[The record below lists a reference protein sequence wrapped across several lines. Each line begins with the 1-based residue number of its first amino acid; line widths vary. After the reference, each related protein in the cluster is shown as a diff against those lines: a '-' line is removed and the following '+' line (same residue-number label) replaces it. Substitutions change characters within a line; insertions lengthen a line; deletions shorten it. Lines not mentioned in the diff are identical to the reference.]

1 SDLEIPGRRRTLVAR
16 QCAAARAPC
25 RARRSPIMAKDP
37 VVHSSPA
44 AIGSRLQV
52 ESVAGR
58 LTVTTLGDK
67 LTAAGVA
74 AVAAVIDTY
83 LNSTLSA
90 AQRTA
95 LSATTGDNYV
105 TISAG
110 RVFVAVAP

>member
-1 SDLEIPGRRRTLVAR
+1 
-16 QCAAARAPC
+16 
-25 RARRSPIMAKDP
+25 MAKDP

-110 RVFVAVAP
+110 RVFVAVAPGTEAALSALIVAALKTAGNTVAG